1 MAATLASAADPDTLI
16 GAGATVRAALRVGAA
31 ALEAAGVDSPAAD
44 AAWLL
49 ASTLGLSR
57 GALGLEPGRTL
68 GPPHDVRYA
77 RSLWRRRGREPL
89 QHILGTQAFR
99 DLTLRVGPDVLVP
112 RPETE
117 LLVSWALELLPAPGT
132 GPLVID
138 VGTGSGCIACALASE
153 RPDVRVVAVD
163 ASPAAVAL
171 ARENV
176 AALGLADRVT
186 VAVSDLFSGLA
197 PTRADLVVS
206 NPPYVPAPVIGTLAP
221 EITGHEPR
229 LALDGGGDGLSVIR
243 RLVQEAPRW
252 LAPGAPLV
260 LETFGDAQVAEVMS
274 LMQEAGF
281 MSIVTRRDLAG
292 VTRFVAALRSSAG
305 FARATD
311 SWGEAA
317 ERAARPAERR
327 KGGEAPLRG
336 PSCR

>member
-1 MAATLASAADPDTLI
+1 
-16 GAGATVRAALRVGAA
+16 
-31 ALEAAGVDSPAAD
+31 
-44 AAWLL
+44 
-49 ASTLGLSR
+49 
-57 GALGLEPGRTL
+57 
-68 GPPHDVRYA
+68 
-77 RSLWRRRGREPL
+77 
-89 QHILGTQAFR
+89 
-99 DLTLRVGPDVLVP
+99 
-112 RPETE
+112 
-117 LLVSWALELLPAPGT
+117 
-132 GPLVID
+132 
-138 VGTGSGCIACALASE
+138 
-153 RPDVRVVAVD
+153 
-163 ASPAAVAL
+163 
-171 ARENV
+171 
-176 AALGLADRVT
+176 
-186 VAVSDLFSGLA
+186 VSDLFSGLA

-260 LETFGDAQVAEVMS
+260 LETFGDAQVAEVVS

-317 ERAARPAERR
+317 ERAVRPAERR